1 MEERAIR
8 LIEEVVNELKDLSK
22 EASLAYFDASISGD
36 GKDYQRA
43 SELQLQVEKIFT
55 DREKFKVLSE
65 LKDSEEISDEVI
77 KRQIEILYNSFAEK
91 QIDDELL
98 TEIINRST
106 EIEKK
111 FAVYRAEV
119 DGKELTDNQIDEILK
134 TSTDN
139 EKLRKTWEASKRIGE
154 EIAVD
159 VLELV
164 KLRNKSAKDLGFDN
178 YHEMSLKLS
187 EQDPEELDRL
197 FDELDNL
204 TADAFAQR
212 KNEIDEFLSKRYGVD
227 KSELMPWHYQDKFFQ
242 QGPKIYDV
250 DLDSIFADKNLEE
263 LTRKY
268 YESIGLDV
276 SDLLEKSD
284 LYEKEGKYQHAY
296 CTAIDRDGDVRVL
309 CNIKPNQQW
318 MSTMLHEFGHAAYD
332 KYVSPKLPWLLRSHA
347 HIFATE
353 AIAML
358 FGRMTLNANWL
369 YEMGLIDESKIAEL
383 RAPLE
388 KSLQTEQLVFSRWV
402 QTVYRFEREMYRNPN
417 QDLNLLWWN
426 LVEKYQGLKKPEG
439 RKKPDWAAKIHIALY
454 PAYYH
459 NYILGE
465 LLASQLYFYIKD
477 KVLKTEKDSP
487 GFVREKDAG
496 EYLKNLFL
504 SYGAV
509 FKWDKLIKNATG
521 EELTPVYYAK
531 QFVGE

>member
-1 MEERAIR
+1 MEEKAIE
-8 LIEEVVNELKDLSK
+8 LIEEVVNELKDLSR

-36 GKDYQRA
+36 AKDYQRA
-43 SELQLQVEKIFT
+43 SELQLEVEKIFT
-55 DREKFKVLSE
+55 DKEKFKTLSE
-65 LKDSEEISDEVI
+65 LKDSNEISDEII

-91 QIDDELL
+91 QIDEKLL

-111 FAVYRAEV
+111 FATYRAEV
-119 DGKELTDNQIDEILK
+119 DGEKLTDNQIDEILK
-134 TSTDN
+134 TSTDG
-139 EKLRKTWEASKRIGE
+139 ERLRKTWEASKKIGE
-154 EIAVD
+154 EIASD

-204 TADAFAQR
+204 TAAAFKKR
-212 KNEIDEFLSKRYGVD
+212 KEELDDFLAERYGIG
-227 KSELMPWHYQDKFFQ
+227 KEELAPWHYQDKFFQ

-250 DLDSIFADKNLEE
+250 DLDSIFAKQDLEE
-263 LTRKY
+263 LTKKY
-268 YESIGLDV
+268 YASVGLDI
-276 SDLLEKSD
+276 SDLMEKSD

-296 CTAIDRDGDVRVL
+296 CTAIDREGDVRVL

-358 FGRMTLNANWL
+358 FGRMALNVNWL
-369 YEMGLIDESKIAEL
+369 REMELIDESQYSEL
-383 RAPLE
+383 KTPLE

-402 QTVYRFEREMYRNPN
+402 QTVYRFEREMYRNPD
-417 QDLNLLWWN
+417 QDLNSLWWN

-439 RKKPDWAAKIHIALY
+439 RNKPDWAAKIHIALY

-465 LLASQLYFYIKD
+465 LLASQLYYYVKD

-487 GFVREKDAG
+487 GFVGEKNAG